1 MTSRSGSAVLR
12 YLSLIGSYQNIILP
26 LNCASFSVLTEC
38 FTGRRDLSRVLAYLT
53 VCKPLMIKARSDSFQ
68 NKSDL
73 FKSLCV
79 WRSTVMLAESA
90 DQKQD
95 DL

>member
-1 MTSRSGSAVLR
+1 
-12 YLSLIGSYQNIILP
+12 
-26 LNCASFSVLTEC
+26 
-38 FTGRRDLSRVLAYLT
+38 
-53 VCKPLMIKARSDSFQ
+53 MIKARSDSFQ

-95 DL
+95 DLWAVGVFQVSGLRAGGDRTE